1 MWKLFIFA
9 KIPRNPETP
18 GRRNRGAAFF
28 APEDVPDAISPPIR
42 PVVEK
47 YLRMRQKEKC
57 PTDNFRQQD
66 FRQQENLMLDILLIY
81 DIVLNANEL
90 HLQIRQG
97 DYSIMWDVILDTVI
111 DSVKLIPF
119 YS

>member
-1 MWKLFIFA
+1 
-9 KIPRNPETP
+9 
-18 GRRNRGAAFF
+18 
-28 APEDVPDAISPPIR
+28 
-42 PVVEK
+42 
-47 YLRMRQKEKC
+47 
-57 PTDNFRQQD
+57 
-66 FRQQENLMLDILLIY
+66 MLDIILFY

-119 YS
+119 LFLTYLVMEYLENKAADKMQNAVKKAGKLGPLFGGILGAVPQCGF

>member
-1 MWKLFIFA
+1 
-9 KIPRNPETP
+9 
-18 GRRNRGAAFF
+18 
-28 APEDVPDAISPPIR
+28 
-42 PVVEK
+42 
-47 YLRMRQKEKC
+47 
-57 PTDNFRQQD
+57 
-66 FRQQENLMLDILLIY
+66 MLDILLIY